1 MCRLFGLHAGPQDV
15 AATFWLIDAPD
26 SLQAQS
32 HRNPDGAGVGAFG
45 SEGQPE
51 VSKQPIAAWEDAQ
64 FAAAAR
70 DLRGTTFV
78 AHVRYAST
86 GAHTMANTHPF
97 LQDGRLFAHNGVVQ
111 GLSELDRRLADLGA
125 AGLVGGE
132 TDSERIFALITAE
145 TRRSG
150 GDVTAGLT
158 TAVGWIAARL
168 PVYALNLVLITPA
181 DLWALRYP
189 ATHELYVLDRPAGGR
204 AGAGTGQA
212 LDALSNRIHARSP
225 HLAHQPSVV
234 IATERMDDD
243 PGWRPLDPGELL
255 HVSSALEMESSAP
268 FPAQPAHLLD
278 VSDLDPAAA
287 ASQHPEAA
295 PS

>member
-111 GLSELDRRLADLGA
+111 GLSELDRRLAELGA

-158 TAVGWIAARL
+158 AAVGWIAARL

-225 HLAHQPSVV
+225 RLAHQPSVV
-234 IATERMDDD
+234 IASERMDDD
-243 PGWRPLDPGELL
+243 PGWRLLDPGELL
-255 HVSSALEMESSAP
+255 HVSSTLEMESSAP
-268 FPAQPAHLLD
+268 FPAEPAHLLD
-278 VSDLDPAAA
+278 ISDLDPAAA

>member
-1 MCRLFGLHAGPQDV
+1 MCRLFGLHAGTRDV
-15 AATFWLIDAPD
+15 AARFWLIDAPD
-26 SLQAQS
+26 SLDAQS
-32 HRNPDGAGVGAFG
+32 HRDPDGAGVGTFG
-45 SEGQPE
+45 RTGEPA

-64 FAAAAR
+64 FTAAAR

-97 LQDGRLFAHNGVVQ
+97 VQDERLFAHNGVVQ
-111 GLSELDRRLADLGA
+111 GLGELDRRLAELGA

-145 TRRSG
+145 TRRLG

-158 TAVGWIAARL
+158 GAIGWISARL
-168 PVYALNLVLITPA
+168 PVYALNLVLITA
-181 DLWALRYP
+181 TDLWALRYP
-189 ATHELYVLDRPAGGR
+189 ATHELYVLDRPAGG
-204 AGAGTGQA
+204 QP
-212 LDALSNRIHARSP
+212 LDAASSHRIHAQSP
-225 HLAHQPSVV
+225 DLARQPSVV
-234 IATERMDDD
+234 IASERMDDD
-243 PGWRPLDPGELL
+243 TGWRLLAPGELL
-255 HVSSALEMESSAP
+255 HVSSALQIDSTAP
-268 FPAQPAHLLD
+268 FPAEPAHLLQ

-287 ASQHPEAA
+287 SSQHPQAA

>member
-1 MCRLFGLHAGPQDV
+1 MCRLFGLHAGTRDV
-15 AATFWLIDAPD
+15 AARFWLIDAPD
-26 SLQAQS
+26 SLDAQS
-32 HRNPDGAGVGAFG
+32 HRDPDGAGVGTFG
-45 SEGQPE
+45 RTGEPA

-64 FAAAAR
+64 FTAAAR

-97 LQDGRLFAHNGVVQ
+97 VQDERLFAHNGVVQ
-111 GLSELDRRLADLGA
+111 GLGELDRRLAELGA

-145 TRRSG
+145 TRRLG

-158 TAVGWIAARL
+158 GAIGWISARL
-168 PVYALNLVLITPA
+168 PVYALNLVLITA
-181 DLWALRYP
+181 TDLWALRYP
-189 ATHELYVLDRPAGGR
+189 ATHELYVLDRPAGG
-204 AGAGTGQA
+204 QP
-212 LDALSNRIHARSP
+212 LDAASSHRIHAQSP
-225 HLAHQPSVV
+225 DLARQPSVV
-234 IATERMDDD
+234 IASERMDDD
-243 PGWRPLDPGELL
+243 PGWRLLAPGELL
-255 HVSSALEMESSAP
+255 HVSSALQIDSTAP
-268 FPAQPAHLLD
+268 FPAEPAHLLQ

-287 ASQHPEAA
+287 SSQHPQAA